1 ADRIFC
7 GDLLKRRMTKTRL
20 LLALLIT
27 LGLTSCA
34 VGPPAPDELAL
45 AHERAGVLL
54 TQGKRQEAAEIYW
67 QQAQLSSTAARE
79 ELQLL
84 ALETVLTRQTL
95 QQAQHYR
102 SMLDET
108 RFQGEL
114 LVRKRLAE
122 ARLALLEDR
131 PEAALAALPSALKDL
146 APGRT
151 HQIQQLRASALQASG
166 QVLHSTEI
174 RIGLD
179 QQLPDAEAQRANR
192 QAIWQSLQGVEVT
205 QLQQWAQLST
215 EPVLKGWLEL
225 AYIGQTSP
233 DQMADLQR
241 QLNSWQESFPNHPAE
256 LIAIPKILAQWQKL
270 QFRPRKIAVILPFSG
285 RYASIAKTLMTGIST
300 AYYADHEHQP
310 NTAVLQ
316 TYDLGDQP
324 QNIQRL
330 YEQAVA
336 EGAEVV
342 IGPLQKLALTRLMRM
357 TELPVPVLS
366 LNYASSD
373 MQPPANLYQFGLLP
387 EDEAKQV
394 AERAILDERQYAIVF
409 IPTGSWGT
417 RLAET
422 FTERF
427 ETLGG
432 VVLKTERYPPG
443 ESDYSAP
450 IRRAM
455 LLDESQQRYRS
466 LQKTLKRKIKF
477 EPYRRQDVDMV
488 FVAAHPRQAR
498 LLRPQLRFHY
508 ASDLTV
514 YATSHVYSGEL
525 DPKADQDLNGVI
537 YCDIPWNLSGLNPRP
552 DLRMSIEES
561 FPDIGRQRPRL
572 MALGLDAYR
581 LLPHLKRLAAR
592 PHARYAG
599 LTGNLSSNESR
610 HIYREL
616 NWAQFTKGQP
626 KVLGPP
632 AITDLAGQPL
642 P

>member
-1 ADRIFC
+1 MINTI
-7 GDLLKRRMTKTRL
+7 LI
-20 LLALLIT
+20 LALLIT

-34 VGPPAPDELAL
+34 IGPPAPDELAL
-45 AHERAGVLL
+45 AHDQAGILL
-54 TQGKRQEAAEIYW
+54 SQGQPQEAAEIYW
-67 QQAQLSSTAARE
+67 RQAQLSSTSARE

-84 ALETVLTRQTL
+84 ALETVLTQQTL
-95 QQAQHYR
+95 GRAQHYR
-102 SMLDET
+102 AMLDET

-122 ARLALLEDR
+122 ARLALLEDN
-131 PEAALAALPSALKDL
+131 PEAALAALPSALEDL
-146 APGRT
+146 APKRT
-151 HQIQQLRASALQASG
+151 HQVLQLRADALQASG
-166 QVLHSTEI
+166 QVLQSTET
-174 RIGLD
+174 RVELD
-179 QQLPDAEAQRANR
+179 RQLPDTEAQRTNR
-192 QAIWQSLQGVEVT
+192 QAIWQSLQGVDVT
-205 QLQQWAQLST
+205 QLQQWTQQST

-233 DQMADLQR
+233 DQITDLQR
-241 QLNSWQESFPNHPAE
+241 QLNDWQKSYPNHPAD
-256 LIAIPKILAQWQKL
+256 LIATQKILSQWQEL
-270 QFRPRKIAVILPFSG
+270 HFRPHKIAVILPFSG
-285 RYASIAKTLMTGIST
+285 RYASIAKTLMIGIST

-324 QNIQRL
+324 QNIQKL

-342 IGPLQKLALTRLMRM
+342 IGPLQKLALTRLMRI

-366 LNYASSD
+366 LNYTDSD
-373 MQPPANLYQFGLLP
+373 IPPPANLYQFGLLP

-394 AERAILDERQYAIVF
+394 AERAILDGRQHAVVLT
-409 IPTGSWGT
+409 PTGAWGS

-427 ETLGG
+427 EILGG
-432 VVLKTERYPPG
+432 VVLKTEHYQPG
-443 ESDYSAP
+443 GSDYSAP
-450 IRRAM
+450 IKRAM
-455 LLDESQQRYRS
+455 LLDESQQRYRT
-466 LQKTLKRKIKF
+466 LQETLNRKIKF
-477 EPYRRQDVDMV
+477 EPHRRQDVDMV

-508 ASDLTV
+508 ASDLAV

-525 DPKADQDLNGVI
+525 DPKADQDINGVI
-537 YCDIPWNLSGLNPRP
+537 YCDIPWNLDELNPRP
-552 DLRMSIEES
+552 DLRTSIEES
-561 FPDIGRQRPRL
+561 FPDLGRKLPRL

-599 LTGNLSSNESR
+599 LTGNLSLNESR
-610 HIYREL
+610 RMFRGM
-616 NWAQFTKGQP
+616 NWARFTKGQP
-626 KVLGPP
+626 KAIYPDLTGQVLP
-632 AITDLAGQPL
+632 
-642 P
+642 